1 MVALVLVSRRFLR
14 SHAYLKDSSAYISG
28 SHVTSPVYSRAS
40 RKPDS
45 SLATKRAIQAALQ
58 QAQLGVEDIQI
69 VELHLGSHQSAQ
81 EVLGELKVSEDNSA
95 SPVSHP
101 FVGSTGLAGLC
112 ELGKPFADRTIS
124 MLADL
129 KSHSLATT
137 RMGY

>member
-14 SHAYLKDSSAYISG
+14 SHAYLKDSSAYIAG
-28 SHVTSPVYSRAS
+28 SHVASPVYSRAS

-45 SLATKRAIQAALQ
+45 ALATKRAIQSALQ

-112 ELGKPFADRTIS
+112 ELGTVFIDRRPVS
-124 MLADL
+124 
-129 KSHSLATT
+129 
-137 RMGY
+137 

>member
-1 MVALVLVSRRFLR
+1 MR

-28 SHVTSPVYSRAS
+28 SHVASPVYSRAS

-45 SLATKRAIQAALQ
+45 ALATKKAIQAALQ

-112 ELGKPFADRTIS
+112 ELGTLFAARIIS
-124 MLADL
+124 MIADL
-129 KSHSLATT
+129 QPHSVATT
-137 RMGY
+137 RMGHRQTSTWS